1 MTNPQ
6 HDLHRLSR
14 GLWIGGGLLILLGLV
29 VFATRPGQIG
39 MAEPGWFENE
49 SIRGDRWFIAS
60 GLGGLGGFLI
70 IAGLMLTRRVR
81 SVANALTSES
91 AAAIGRGLSSG
102 LAGGSPSP
110 SPTGSPT
117 SRLEDLE
124 DLKRRGLVNDH
135 EYQVKRSQ
143 ILAAL

>member
-6 HDLHRLSR
+6 HDFHRLSR
-14 GLWIGGGLLILLGLV
+14 GLWIGGALLILIALM
-29 VFATRPGQIG
+29 VFASRPGEVEMG
-39 MAEPGWFENE
+39 TPGWFDNE
-49 SIRGDRWFIAS
+49 STRMDRWFIAFC
-60 GLGGLGGFLI
+60 LGGLGGAVI
-70 IAGLMLTRRVR
+70 VAGLMLTRRVR
-81 SVANALTSES
+81 TVAYALASDS
-91 AAAIGRGLSSG
+91 AAAVARGVSSG
-102 LAGGSPSP
+102 LGSGSASP
-110 SPTGSPT
+110 SPT